1 MSLLLKIVDAK
12 GAERRVEVQ
21 PGAAIA
27 IQPGDTVT
35 LADAAQAAGIQFARS
50 GNNLVI
56 TYGEGQVDLT
66 GFYAVV
72 PAGMAA
78 PEFDVSLPDRPVIQI
93 TPGVDL
99 TQVNLD
105 AAVLSSALY
114 DSKLSGLELP
124 DAVALPED
132 QSGLTNGSIADLY
145 ALTPLTLSR
154 NTPPPTPPTSEV
166 QPPAVVL
173 LLPLPAQTS
182 TQVPN
187 LSFAGTPG
195 ADVLVGGPGNDNFSF
210 LNANWNALDT
220 ITGQGGIDVIR
231 LLDQA
236 NVVDSAF
243 TLVTSVE
250 NLVLG
255 ANIGGQSVTLG
266 PLSDAAGLVRVD
278 ASAIVTPEIGRAHV

>member
-1 MSLLLKIVDAK
+1 M
-12 GAERRVEVQ
+12 
-21 PGAAIA
+21 
-27 IQPGDTVT
+27 
-35 LADAAQAAGIQFARS
+35 
-50 GNNLVI
+50 
-56 TYGEGQVDLT
+56 T

-132 QSGLTNGSIADLY
+132 QSGLTNGSVVDLY
-145 ALTPLTLSR
+145 ALTPITLSS
-154 NTPPPTPPTSEV
+154 NTPPTNPPADQV
-166 QPPAVVL
+166 QPPEIVL

-266 PLSDAAGLVRVD
+266 PLSDAAGLVRAFRQAAAD
-278 ASAIVTPEIGRAHV
+278 G